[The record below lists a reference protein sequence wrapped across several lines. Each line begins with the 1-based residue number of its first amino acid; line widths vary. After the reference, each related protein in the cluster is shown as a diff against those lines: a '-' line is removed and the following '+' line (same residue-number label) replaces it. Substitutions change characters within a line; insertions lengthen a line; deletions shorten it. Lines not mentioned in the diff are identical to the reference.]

1 MQTACDPFL
10 GWTSIDGSDFL
21 VRQLGDHKAGVEPS
35 DLKGDALREYGVV
48 CGEILAKG
56 HARTGDAEEIS
67 GYCGT
72 SDKLDKAIAKFAFAY
87 AEQTARD
94 HEALLNAIKT
104 GKVKAINRI

>member
-10 GWTSIDGSDFL
+10 GWTFNRWERFPGASIG
-21 VRQLGDHKAGVEPS
+21 RPQGRRRTI

-67 GYCGT
+67 GYCGQA
-72 SDKLDKAIAKFAFAY
+72 DKLDKAVAKSPSR
-87 AEQTARD
+87 TPSRPP
-94 HEALLNAIKT
+94 AITK
-104 GKVKAINRI
+104 RC